1 MAANGAIYCNGA
13 ASLAEE
19 ETTVSVRLDA
29 RGGKEIARIETSG
42 GEKELSVPL
51 TGSAVGKHAVYF
63 VFSTKGKARMDCF
76 TFD

>member
-1 MAANGAIYCNGA
+1 MA
-13 ASLAEE
+13 AEE

-51 TGSAVGKHAVYF
+51 TVECNIGKNWLEAH
-63 VFSTKGKARMDCF
+63 
-76 TFD
+76 